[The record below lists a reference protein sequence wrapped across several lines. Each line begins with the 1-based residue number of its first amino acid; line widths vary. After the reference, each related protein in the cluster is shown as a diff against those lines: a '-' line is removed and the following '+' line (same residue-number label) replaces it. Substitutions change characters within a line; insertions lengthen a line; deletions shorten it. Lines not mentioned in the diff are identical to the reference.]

1 MIWDSATAEEGSR
14 TLKVLLPHGPEP
26 CASANSA
33 TSAFAVFLTRH
44 TLFYTIFPKCQV
56 FFVFLFS
63 FFPGSAA
70 PLQSAPST
78 RPEPGSFSF
87 RFSPPLFRQI
97 PAPKAHC
104 RQSGNRTRRTSVRK
118 SKRPVSFRKQAF
130 LYNAGGGT

>member
-1 MIWDSATAEEGSR
+1 MMQKMGVEPTRYCYHTDLNRARLPIPP
-14 TLKVLLPHGPEP
+14 LLHLP
-26 CASANSA
+26 CFSLD
-33 TSAFAVFLTRH
+33 THYFTR
-44 TLFYTIFPKCQV
+44 FSQNVKC
-56 FFVFLFS
+56 FLFFYFLL